1 MKKTI
6 ITIAIAALI
15 SGTALPL
22 HADSFNE
29 ILDEVTA
36 NNPALKS
43 RTATSQASL
52 DEMRA
57 EGNLPDPEVEFSHR
71 WGPAGV
77 GNKWDISVSQS
88 FDWPGVYAAR
98 SKAVKSTS
106 AAMDYLVQSDII
118 DTRMETRLL
127 LLDIVNT
134 RQNIAALES
143 IYDGIAQ
150 LSDLYRKAVLQ
161 GEVTRLDY
169 NKIEIERIAIEGELD
184 NARATLDVLNS
195 SLTALNGGIPVS
207 TPVESYPE
215 PDLAVMAMTPA
226 DIADYITSHDPAIAA
241 NRLSGE
247 AAGALATAARR
258 SRLPGFSVGY
268 VHENEMGENFN
279 GFSVGVSLPFFSSRH
294 KAKAAEW
301 SATSLRYDNDMLVS
315 QRVAQFTSA
324 RARALAAKKTAD
336 AYRPVVETD
345 DNLTLLRK
353 ALDGGQISMLTFIQE
368 ENYFRQAR
376 RSYLDALYNYHL
388 ALAELMRYE

>member
-15 SGTALPL
+15 TGTTLPL
-22 HADSFNE
+22 RADSFNE

-43 RTATSQASL
+43 RAATSQASL

-98 SKAVKSTS
+98 SNAVKSTS
-106 AAMDYLVQSDII
+106 AAMDYLVKSDII

-134 RQNIAALES
+134 RQNIAALEN

-184 NARATLDVLNS
+184 NARAALDVLNS

-207 TPVESYPE
+207 TPVDSYPE

-241 NRLSGE
+241 NRHSGE
-247 AAGALATAARR
+247 AADALATAARR

-301 SATSLRYDNDMLVS
+301 AATSLRYDNDMLVS